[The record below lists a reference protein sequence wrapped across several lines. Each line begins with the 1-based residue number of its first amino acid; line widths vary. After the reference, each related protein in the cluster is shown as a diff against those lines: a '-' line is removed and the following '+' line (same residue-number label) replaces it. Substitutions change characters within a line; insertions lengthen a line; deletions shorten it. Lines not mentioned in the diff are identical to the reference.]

1 MEQAVIFMNPPQIPS
16 GIDDV
21 VKYKLQFNEYKTRI
35 RSVTWI
41 FIEVIATL
49 LVLGII
55 WINVDWVKMAVT
67 GVAILMAIILFIAI
81 YYVL

>member
-1 MEQAVIFMNPPQIPS
+1 MDEPVIFQEPPQIPE
-16 GIDDV
+16 GLTDV
-21 VKYKLQFNEYKTRI
+21 MRYKFQFNEYKTRI

-41 FIEVIATL
+41 FIQLIATL

-55 WINVDWVKMAVT
+55 WINVEWVKLAVT
-67 GVAILMAIILFIAI
+67 GIAILLAIILFIAL